1 MWFLQN
7 RIDFMEDIDN
17 EKMKSILDDYSLL
30 FDNQSPIFNV
40 DDKLSKSYIPDRI
53 IARDKEILEIATNL
67 KPIIRHS
74 SPINMFIWGGS
85 GVGKTITI
93 NHVLKTLSIG
103 SKLKNKNVVIDFVKI
118 NCSIS
123 KTDTAVCLQIL
134 SYFSSRYKPSV
145 KKGYLIRGQSIDY
158 YLNQIWDFIRDRAS
172 QCETYAFIL
181 FFDEID
187 KWSENK
193 KRLKEEK
200 AQITLLYD
208 FTRAHENKRIEANNC
223 FIGIIAASNKMEFL
237 TTLETSVTSSAG
249 FNYMQFPDYNKE
261 NLFQILIDRIDAFK
275 PNVIS
280 EELIRYIAKDIAERY
295 NGDAR
300 KALDILKIAG
310 KLAEANFQTKITL
323 ENIIEADK
331 HIGVLATG
339 EMIRNFSEHDKYLLL
354 AIYLCEKYSV
364 TSTTGLVYKTYTAI
378 CKIVKAKAT
387 SLGHNSRRITELYEK
402 QILDIEKGIKGN
414 TRIIKLRTSISNNI
428 ENIYTPELNFLI
440 ENQISDIEIIINP
453 VSKRRSEK
461 ISISEY

>member
-1 MWFLQN
+1 
-7 RIDFMEDIDN
+7 MEALNND
-17 EKMKSILDDYSLL
+17 KMKAILDDYSLL
-30 FDNQSPIFNV
+30 FENQSPIFNI

-53 IARDKEILEIATNL
+53 IARDKEILEIAANL
-67 KPIIRHS
+67 KPILRHS

-103 SKLKNKNVVIDFVKI
+103 SKLNNKNIVIDFIKI

-134 SYFSSRYKPSV
+134 SYFSSVYKPSV
-145 KKGYLIRGQSIDY
+145 KKGHLIRGQSIDY
-158 YLNQIWDFIRDRAS
+158 YLNQIWDLIRERAS
-172 QCETYAFIL
+172 KCETYAFIL

-187 KWSENK
+187 KYNDNK
-193 KRLKEEK
+193 KRLKDEK

-208 FTRAHENKRIEANNC
+208 FTRAHENRRIDANNC
-223 FIGIIAASNKMEFL
+223 YIGIIAASNKMEFL

-249 FNYMQFPDYNKE
+249 FDYMQFPDYNE
-261 NLFQILIDRIDAFK
+261 DNLFLILMDRIDAFK
-275 PNVIS
+275 PGVIS
-280 EELIRYIAKDIAERY
+280 EELIKYVSKDVAERY

-310 KLAEANFQTKITL
+310 KIAEDNHQNTISL

-339 EMIRNFSEHDKYLLL
+339 EMIRNFSDHDKFLLL

-364 TSTTGLVYKTYTAI
+364 TSTTGLVYKIYSEI
-378 CKIVKAKAT
+378 CRILKAKAT

-402 QILDIEKGIKGN
+402 QILDLEKGNKGN
-414 TRIIKLRTSISNNI
+414 TRIVKLRTTITNNI
-428 ENIYTPELNFLI
+428 DDIYTPELKILI
-440 ENQISDIEIIINP
+440 ENQISDIEIIVNKG
-453 VSKRRSEK
+453 SKRKNEK
-461 ISISEY
+461 ASLSDY

>member
-1 MWFLQN
+1 
-7 RIDFMEDIDN
+7 MEELD
-17 EKMKSILDDYSLL
+17 EKTKSILDDYSIL
-30 FDNQSPIFNV
+30 FDNQSPIFNM

-53 IARDKEILEIATNL
+53 IARDREILEIAANL
-67 KPIIRHS
+67 KPITRHS

-93 NHVLKTLSIG
+93 NHVLNTLSVG
-103 SKLKNKNVVIDFVKI
+103 SRLKNKNIVIDFIKI

-134 SYFSSRYKPSV
+134 SYFSSNYKLPIN
-145 KKGYLIRGQSIDY
+145 KGLVRGQSIDY
-158 YLNQIWDFIRDRAS
+158 YLNQIWEFINERAS
-172 QCETYAFIL
+172 KCESYAFIL

-187 KWSENK
+187 KWNGDK
-193 KRLKEEK
+193 RRLKDEK

-237 TTLETSVTSSAG
+237 TTLETNVTSSAG
-249 FNYMQFPDYNKE
+249 FNYMQFPDYNEE
-261 NLFQILIDRIDAFK
+261 NLYQILIDRIDAFK

-280 EELIRYIAKDIAERY
+280 EELIRYVSKDVAERY

-310 KLAEANFQTKITL
+310 KLAEDNYQTKITL
-323 ENIIEADK
+323 ENIMEADK

-339 EMIRNFSEHDKYLLL
+339 DMIRNFSEHDKYLLL

-364 TSTTGLVYKTYTAI
+364 IATTGLVYKVYATI
-378 CKIVKAKAT
+378 CKIMKAKAT
-387 SLGHNSRRITELYEK
+387 SLGHNSRRITELLEK
-402 QILDIEKGIKGN
+402 QILDIEKGSKGN
-414 TRIIKLRTSISNNI
+414 TRIVKLRATISNNMD
-428 ENIYTPELNFLI
+428 NIYTPEIKILI
-440 ENQISDIEIIINP
+440 ENQILDIEMMLGNAP
-453 VSKRRSEK
+453 KKKNERNSLAD
-461 ISISEY
+461 Y

>member
-1 MWFLQN
+1 
-7 RIDFMEDIDN
+7 MEDVND
-17 EKMKSILDDYSLL
+17 KMKSILADYSFL
-30 FDNQSPIFNV
+30 FENQNPIFNI

-53 IARDKEILEIATNL
+53 IARDKQILEIAANL

-103 SKLKNKNVVIDFVKI
+103 SRLNNKNVVIDFIKI

-134 SYFSSRYKPSV
+134 SYFSSKYKPSV
-145 KKGYLIRGQSIDY
+145 KKGYLTRGQSIDY
-158 YLNQIWDFIRDRAS
+158 YLNDIWDFIRERAS
-172 QCETYAFIL
+172 KCETYAFIL

-187 KWSENK
+187 KYNDNK
-193 KRLKEEK
+193 RRLKDEK

-208 FTRAHENKRIEANNC
+208 FTRAHENRRIEANNC

-237 TTLETSVTSSAG
+237 TTLETSITSSAG
-249 FNYMQFPDYNKE
+249 FDYMQFPDYNEE
-261 NLFQILIDRIDAFK
+261 NLFLILMDRIDAFK
-275 PNVIS
+275 PDVIS
-280 EELIRYIAKDIAERY
+280 EDLIRYVAKDVAERY

-310 KLAEANFQTKITL
+310 KIAEDNSQTEITL
-323 ENIIEADK
+323 ENIMEADK

-364 TSTTGLVYKTYTAI
+364 TSTTGLVYKIYTEI
-378 CKIVKAKAT
+378 CRILKAKAT
-387 SLGHNSRRITELYEK
+387 SLGHNSRRITELFEK
-402 QILDIEKGIKGN
+402 QILDIEKGNKGN
-414 TRIIKLRTSISNNI
+414 TRIVKLRATISDNI
-428 ENIYTPELNFLI
+428 DDIYTPELKILI
-440 ENQISDIEIIINP
+440 ENQITDIEMLVNKGLKRKNEK
-453 VSKRRSEK
+453 VSL
-461 ISISEY
+461 SEY